1 MQISL
6 EINGILLELEA
17 HLEQSQLTEAGFK
30 KVGFLTRLFLPFPKK
45 AGDIIFFS
53 RNPTID
59 IFNKAVQAKAN
70 LDTVMGAEPI
80 NGTSCYAIFNGD
92 RLRCVIC
99 QVIQSNSAAQSFAK
113 NVRQAALNELGE
125 PTTTGRM
132 AIWKEKK
139 QIFKSI
145 IDPSGK
151 NAFVHWLMA

>member
-6 EINGILLELEA
+6 EVNGVFLELESQ
-17 HLEQSQLTEAGFK
+17 LDQSQLTAADFN

-45 AGDIIFFS
+45 SADLIFFC
-53 RNPTID
+53 RNPTIN
-59 IFNKAVQAKAN
+59 IFNKAVQAAPN
-70 LDTVMGAEPI
+70 LDTAMGAEPI
-80 NGTSCYAIFNGD
+80 NGTSCYALYNGD

-99 QVIQSNSAAQSFAK
+99 QVIQSNTAAQSFNQ

-125 PTTTGRM
+125 PTTTGRI

-139 QIFKSI
+139 QTFKSI

-151 NAFVHWLMA
+151 NAFIHWLTE